1 MKISTFWYC
10 LRQGIKN
17 IWKNKLFSLASVG
30 TIAACVF
37 LLCVFYSI
45 TSNFQNM
52 VKTMESSVGI
62 TVFFNEG
69 MAMEAIQ
76 AIGEEIALRP
86 EVERMRFISSDEAWE
101 EFRQDYFKDA
111 PNLADGYVKDN
122 PLAECDSY
130 EIFLKDVENQDEFVE
145 YLKGLNGVRKVNYSA
160 LVADALVSVNRL
172 ITLVSAGIL
181 IILLAVAI
189 FLIANKISLSIAVRK
204 EEIRIMKLIGATNF
218 FIREPFVVE
227 GLLIGLVGASLPLVV
242 VYQIY
247 EKVVGFAMEKF
258 SILSGVLV
266 FLPVNQVFGILT
278 PVALILGA
286 GIGFF
291 GSIFSIRRHLRV

>member
-1 MKISTFWYC
+1 
-10 LRQGIKN
+10 
-17 IWKNKLFSLASVG
+17 
-30 TIAACVF
+30 
-37 LLCVFYSI
+37 
-45 TSNFQNM
+45 
-52 VKTMESSVGI
+52 
-62 TVFFNEG
+62 
-69 MAMEAIQ
+69 MEAIQ

>member
-69 MAMEAIQ
+69 MAIEAVQ

-86 EVERMRFISSDEAWE
+86 EVERMRFISADEAWE

-130 EIFLKDVENQDEFVE
+130 EIFLKDVENQDAFVE

>member
-69 MAMEAIQ
+69 MAIEAVQ

-86 EVERMRFISSDEAWE
+86 EVERMRFISADEAWE

>member
-278 PVALILGA
+278 HFKNGLG
-286 GIGFF
+286 
-291 GSIFSIRRHLRV
+291 SV

>member
-69 MAMEAIQ
+69 MAMEAVQ

-86 EVERMRFISSDEAWE
+86 EVERMRFISADEAWE

-145 YLKGLNGVRKVNYSA
+145 FLKGLNGVRKVNYSA

>member
-86 EVERMRFISSDEAWE
+86 EVERMRFISADEAWE

-145 YLKGLNGVRKVNYSA
+145 YLKGLNGVRMVNYSA

>member
-86 EVERMRFISSDEAWE
+86 EVERMRFISADEAWE

>member
-247 EKVVGFAMEKF
+247 EKVVGFCRRN
-258 SILSGVLV
+258 SVYCLV
-266 FLPVNQVFGILT
+266 CWYFC
-278 PVALILGA
+278 
-286 GIGFF
+286 
-291 GSIFSIRRHLRV
+291 R

>member
-291 GSIFSIRRHLRV
+291 GIIFSIRRHLRV

>member
-69 MAMEAIQ
+69 MAMEAVQ

-86 EVERMRFISSDEAWE
+86 EVERMRFISADEAWE

>member
-189 FLIANKISLSIAVRK
+189 CLIANKISLSIAVRK